1 MAVTTNHEVIGTKRR
16 VWHRS
21 CLYLLVLGLIGVIL
35 AAFSLRGDASRGWDL
50 ARLMPAVVYGLVALI
65 VLLNVY
71 WQQHD
76 ALIEVMGREVMQQ
89 KIEAELNRELSLLDP
104 TTEVYNRRYLR
115 MILSK
120 EASRARRYSQGL
132 AVIMTD
138 VVGFRRVNESVGHA
152 GGDVFLREVAHLIQ
166 NNVRNS
172 DYVVRFSGDV
182 FLLILPDTDVESA
195 AMLARRFDEKFIEW
209 TNTRGFGEF
218 SLRLAAGIAGYGE
231 NCPVEQMLAIAE
243 DRMRQQAA
251 ELKRAPA
258 GTAPASSTSSSN
270 A

>member
-1 MAVTTNHEVIGTKRR
+1 MSSIVTNNGVVGRKKR
-16 VWHRS
+16 VWQRS
-21 CLYLLVLGLIGVIL
+21 CLYLLALGLIGIIL
-35 AAFSLRGDASRGWDL
+35 TGFALRSGGARGDYAWQH
-50 ARLMPAVVYGLVALI
+50 LMPAIVYGLVALI
-65 VLLNVY
+65 LLLNVY

-76 ALIEVMGREVMQQ
+76 ALIEVLNREVMQQ

-182 FLLILPDTDVESA
+182 FLLILPDTDVNSA
-195 AMLARRFDEKFIEW
+195 EILARRFDEKFTDW
-209 TNTRGFGEF
+209 ATTRGFGEF

-243 DRMRQQAA
+243 ERMREQAA
-251 ELKRAPA
+251 ALKRAMGTPPA
-258 GTAPASSTSSSN
+258 AASTA
-270 A
+270 